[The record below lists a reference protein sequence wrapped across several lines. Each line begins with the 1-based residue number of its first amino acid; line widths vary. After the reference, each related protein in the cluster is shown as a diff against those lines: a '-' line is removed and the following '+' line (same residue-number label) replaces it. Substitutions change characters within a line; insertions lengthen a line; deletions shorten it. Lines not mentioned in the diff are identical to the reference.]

1 MEDRPHPALGE
12 MLERGEAAA
21 RTLDIVQCLWWG
33 WNWLVVETV
42 ELMSSDSRGMLR
54 TLSIIH

>member
-1 MEDRPHPALGE
+1 MLG
-12 MLERGEAAA
+12 RGKKDQAAA
-21 RTLDIVQCLWWG
+21 RTLDIIQCLWWG